1 MSHNEIHIPK
11 RGNFKKRKSMLPL
24 QEAMPAHRVS
34 MESNCLVPLSQL
46 QKCFSEFHRQGKEV
60 VPLLSSWL
68 RSKKSFWAEGEPPP
82 PSLQEPTGLAQPNPI
97 STSVRKLA
105 ASYVPPLPR
114 SIHSSFHPRL
124 AKPICLPQNLRIQGL
139 SSNYYHLTGKS
150 PVTHLSS

>member
-1 MSHNEIHIPK
+1 MTHNEIHIPK

-46 QKCFSEFHRQGKEV
+46 QKCFSEFHRQGKEL

-82 PSLQEPTGLAQPNPI
+82 PVFRNPLGWLSQIPLVLQ
-97 STSVRKLA
+97 
-105 ASYVPPLPR
+105 
-114 SIHSSFHPRL
+114 
-124 AKPICLPQNLRIQGL
+124 
-139 SSNYYHLTGKS
+139 
-150 PVTHLSS
+150 